1 MRDGDRERE
10 RERERER
17 VMVVFITMMVYRVR
31 LERGLGQFNIHLED
45 QEGNNGGGL
54 PPRNPISQQR
64 DPG

>member
-1 MRDGDRERE
+1 MAIERE
-10 RERERER
+10 RERESYGCFYYDDDVQGQTGERE
-17 VMVVFITMMVYRVR
+17 
-31 LERGLGQFNIHLED
+31 LGQFNIHLED